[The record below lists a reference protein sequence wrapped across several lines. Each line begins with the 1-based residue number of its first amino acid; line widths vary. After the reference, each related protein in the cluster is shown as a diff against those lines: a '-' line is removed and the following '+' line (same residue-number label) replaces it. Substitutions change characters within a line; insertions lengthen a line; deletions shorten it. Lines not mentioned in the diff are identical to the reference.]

1 LVIFIILLSGCGRS
15 ANSITA
21 EPPSETIKLLFEKA
35 ADTLKDYT
43 SEEPLYILDKD
54 FNNMAFEESAEG
66 VHKSY
71 ECKIISNCTY
81 IKTLLKYQQAVDH
94 YSEIFTGEALDSFL
108 SKYFYDVDGD
118 LYVNSAGGMSGFGIE
133 NIRIAYIN
141 QSNGEYFYQVK
152 YDHTTWFENYPSK
165 CHFSVKNIDGNYKI
179 SDIDYLSGF
188 ITDYP
193 YASK

>member
-1 LVIFIILLSGCGRS
+1 
-15 ANSITA
+15 
-21 EPPSETIKLLFEKA
+21 
-35 ADTLKDYT
+35 
-43 SEEPLYILDKD
+43 
-54 FNNMAFEESAEG
+54 
-66 VHKSY
+66 
-71 ECKIISNCTY
+71 
-81 IKTLLKYQQAVDH
+81 LKYQQAVDH

-152 YDHTTWFENYPSK
+152 YDHTTWFENYPSE
-165 CHFSVKNIDGNYKI
+165 CHFTVKNIDDNYKI